1 MDLRIL
7 TGGDDPIVEVI
18 SAEIVIN
25 TPQDALDL
33 MVAAGEY
40 DAQRIIIRE
49 QHLHADFFELRT
61 GLAGEIAQKSVNY
74 QVKLAVVG
82 SFEKYQSNS
91 LRAFMLESNRGNL
104 LFFVADV
111 ESAITKLSG

>member
-1 MDLRIL
+1 MELRIL
-7 TGGDDPIVEVI
+7 TDGDNPIVEVI

-25 TPQDALDL
+25 TPQDALEL

-74 QVKLAVVG
+74 RFKLAVVG

-91 LRAFMLESNRGNL
+91 LQAFILECNRGNL
-104 LFFVADV
+104 LFFVADI

>member
-1 MDLRIL
+1 MELRIL

-18 SAEIVIN
+18 SPEIVVN

-33 MVAAGEY
+33 IVAAGEHG
-40 DAQRIIIRE
+40 AQCIILRE
-49 QHLHADFFELRT
+49 QHLNEDFFELRT

-74 QVKLAVVG
+74 RVKLAVVG
-82 SFEKYQSNS
+82 SFEKYQSKS
-91 LRAFMLESNRGNL
+91 LRAFMLECNRGNQ
-104 LFFVADV
+104 LFFGPDV